1 MPTNTEL
8 SDALAKALLTNPEW
22 RRKGQ
27 PRAAKAVHDQAVN
40 RARDLAPILAEL
52 EAEGIVSANAKAAA
66 LNARAVPTPRGGK
79 WTART
84 VIDALIR
91 AMPAT

>member
-27 PRAAKAVHDQAVN
+27 PRARPAMSASERLCGFLAVTSPA
-40 RARDLAPILAEL
+40 LP
-52 EAEGIVSANAKAAA
+52 VSG
-66 LNARAVPTPRGGK
+66 RR
-79 WTART
+79 
-84 VIDALIR
+84 
-91 AMPAT
+91 